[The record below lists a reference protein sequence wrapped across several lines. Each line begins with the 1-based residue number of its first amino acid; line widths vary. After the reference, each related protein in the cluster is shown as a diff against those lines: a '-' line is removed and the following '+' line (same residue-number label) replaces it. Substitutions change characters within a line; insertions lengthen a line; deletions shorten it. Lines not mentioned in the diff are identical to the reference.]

1 MNAGEHNTHTFTG
14 GHTMNNIKTFINDE
28 AGATA
33 LEYGLLAA
41 LIGAV
46 ILGAVQ
52 TMGNTIGTTF
62 NTISTS
68 MTAAS

>member
-1 MNAGEHNTHTFTG
+1 MNSIYA
-14 GHTMNNIKTFINDE
+14 FINDE
-28 AGATA
+28 TGATA

-46 ILGAVQ
+46 ILGAVTTLGQ
-52 TMGNTIGTTF
+52 VIANTF
-62 NTISTS
+62 NSIASS

>member
-1 MNAGEHNTHTFTG
+1 
-14 GHTMNNIKTFINDE
+14 MNNITTFINDE
-28 AGATA
+28 QGATA

-52 TMGNTIGTTF
+52 TMGNVISTTF
-62 NTISTS
+62 NTISS
-68 MTAAS
+68 NMTAAS

>member
-1 MNAGEHNTHTFTG
+1 MNHIQTF
-14 GHTMNNIKTFINDE
+14 MNEEK
-28 AGATA
+28 GATA

-52 TMGNTIGTTF
+52 TLGSIISTTF
-62 NTISTS
+62 NTISS
-68 MTAAS
+68 NMTAAS

>member
-1 MNAGEHNTHTFTG
+1 
-14 GHTMNNIKTFINDE
+14 MNNIKTFIHDE
-28 AGATA
+28 EGATA

-52 TMGNTIGTTF
+52 AMGNTISTTF
-62 NTISTS
+62 NTISST

>member
-1 MNAGEHNTHTFTG
+1 
-14 GHTMNNIKTFINDE
+14 MNNIKTFINDE
-28 AGATA
+28 TGATA

-52 TMGNTIGTTF
+52 AAGNAIATSF
-62 NTISTS
+62 NTVSTAI
-68 MTAAS
+68 TAAS